1 MKRVFKVLFLGVALF
16 VMSGVAQAQVKIAH
30 VNTAEI
36 LDVMPDK
43 GKAEKDLEKYY
54 GELQN
59 QLQTM
64 AKEYQTKMQDYEA
77 NQATMSNLVKQSK
90 EKEIVD
96 LQTRIQQ
103 FQANAEQEFEAKR
116 AELLAPILEKIQNA
130 INAVGKEKGYTYVLD
145 LATGAAVYVGDSDV
159 DIQTARNSGL
169 PCISVLWGFRDR
181 DFLIKNGAETFISA
195 PSELLSI

>member
-16 VMSGVAQAQVKIAH
+16 MMSGVANAQVKIAH
-30 VNTAEI
+30 VNTAEV
-36 LDVMPDK
+36 LDAMPDK
-43 GKAEKDLEKYY
+43 AKAEKSLEKYY
-54 GELQN
+54 DELQN
-59 QLQTM
+59 QLQAM

-103 FQANAEQEFEAKR
+103 FQLNAEDEFANKR
-116 AELLAPILEKIQNA
+116 AELLKPMLDKIQNA

-145 LATGAAVYVGDSDV
+145 LATGAAVYVGTDAV
-159 DIQTARNSGL
+159 DCTSAVKAKLG
-169 PCISVLWGFRDR
+169 
-181 DFLIKNGAETFISA
+181 IK
-195 PSELLSI
+195 

>member
-1 MKRVFKVLFLGVALF
+1 MNANFPYLCRSNQRKFGFKLLKVNKMKRVFKVLFLGVALF

-30 VNTAEI
+30 VNTAEV
-36 LDVMPDK
+36 LDAMPDK
-43 GKAEKDLEKYY
+43 AKAEKDLEKYY
-54 GELQN
+54 GELQS
-59 QLQTM
+59 QLQNM
-64 AKEYQTKMQDYEA
+64 AKEYQTKLQDYEA

-103 FQANAEQEFEAKR
+103 FQANAEEDFEGKR

-145 LATGAAVYVGDSDV
+145 LATGAAVYVGTDAV
-159 DIQTARNSGL
+159 DCTGAVKAKLG
-169 PCISVLWGFRDR
+169 
-181 DFLIKNGAETFISA
+181 IK
-195 PSELLSI
+195 

>member
-1 MKRVFKVLFLGVALF
+1 MKRVFRVLFLGVALF
-16 VMSGVAQAQVKIAH
+16 MMSGVVNAQVKIAH

-36 LDVMPDK
+36 LDAMPDK
-43 GKAEKDLEKYY
+43 AKAEKSLEKYY

-59 QLQTM
+59 QLEAM

-103 FQANAEQEFEAKR
+103 FQVNAENEFEGKR
-116 AELLAPILEKIQNA
+116 AELLKPMLDKIQNA
-130 INAVGKEKGYTYVLD
+130 INAVGKEKGYTYILD
-145 LATGAAVYVGDSDV
+145 LATGAAVDVGDNAVDCTKDV
-159 DIQTARNSGL
+159 KAKLGIT
-169 PCISVLWGFRDR
+169 
-181 DFLIKNGAETFISA
+181 K
-195 PSELLSI
+195 